1 MAYSNGVTTHFEFL
15 EAHFLVQNL
24 IICKVK
30 VNVSPLKLNY
40 LGSSSSE
47 RIVSVIKTD
56 LISFLNVAGSQNTLN
71 PEILSETKLR
81 KMGSR
86 NPFTTEPS
94 ITLHFKLFSFV
105 TYSVE

>member
-1 MAYSNGVTTHFEFL
+1 MAYTNGLTVQFEFL
-15 EAHFLVQNL
+15 EAHLLVQNL
-24 IICKVK
+24 IKCKVK
-30 VNVSPLKLNY
+30 VNVSPLKLTS

-71 PEILSETKLR
+71 PEISSETELR
-81 KMGSR
+81 NMCSR
-86 NPFTTEPS
+86 NPFTTESS

-105 TYSVE
+105 TYSLE